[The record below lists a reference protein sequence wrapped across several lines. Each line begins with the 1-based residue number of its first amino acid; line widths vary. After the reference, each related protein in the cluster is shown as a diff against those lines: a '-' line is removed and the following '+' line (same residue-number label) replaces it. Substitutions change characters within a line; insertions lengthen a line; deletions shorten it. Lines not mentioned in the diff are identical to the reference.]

1 MSVCSAYKSVTQR
14 MFLSGG
20 EGGHRDSPIDVVKGG
35 GGGRQRQTV
44 ESERERDL
52 WKYVHDRAKQSKIE
66 NWRQEIKSKSVLF

>member
-1 MSVCSAYKSVTQR
+1 
-14 MFLSGG
+14 MFLG
-20 EGGHRDSPIDVVKGG
+20 EGGGHRDSPIDVVKGG

-66 NWRQEIKSKSVLF
+66 NV